1 MKIYKIAQTL
11 NPARMTDAVNVLQST
26 IVPAITAL
34 NNIHNKDQTLQE
46 MISNA
51 LENGDTKEMEQSMA
65 TAVQAIQQVSAALP
79 TLQNS
84 GIDMSIITEAIR
96 GGDIPQLE
104 QQIRSVVQPQSQ
116 QSY

>member
-1 MKIYKIAQTL
+1 MKIYKITQTL
-11 NPARMTDAVNVLQST
+11 NPAKMTDAANVLQST

-34 NNIHNKDQTLQE
+34 NSIHNKDQTLQQ
-46 MISNA
+46 MIANA

-65 TAVQAIQQVSAALP
+65 TAVQAIKQVTTALP

-104 QQIRSVVQPQSQ
+104 QVVKGAIQPQTPQ
-116 QSY
+116 

>member
-11 NPARMTDAVNVLQST
+11 NPARMTDAVNVLQSV
-26 IVPAITAL
+26 IVPAVTSL
-34 NNIHNKDQTLQE
+34 NNIQNKDQTLQQ
-46 MISNA
+46 MIADA
-51 LENGDTKEMEQSMA
+51 LESGDTKEIEQSMA
-65 TAVQAIQQVSAALP
+65 TAVQAIKQVSNALP

-104 QQIRSVVQPQSQ
+104 QSIKSVIQSQ
-116 QSY
+116 TPQY